1 MKTLLQEN
9 GFEYSISRHR
19 FGKPEP
25 LNEFQFLISFD
36 VDLMLTDQREHID
49 YRITDD
55 NYIQFCSSD
64 ENQQHHRIVAQH
76 EMNGDNLKEQVCLL
90 LRDYIVGLL
99 LFVGFPYQM
108 NDSLIYNEA
117 EFKALVKEAEKEYE
131 RLKKDAKERNR
142 NSKK

>member
-1 MKTLLQEN
+1 MKTLIQEN
-9 GFEYSISRHR
+9 GFEYSSNHR
-19 FGKPEP
+19 FGNPKEY

-64 ENQQHHRIVAQH
+64 ENQLHHRIVAQH
-76 EMNGDNLKEQVCLL
+76 EINGGNLKEQVCLL

-108 NDSLIYNEA
+108 NDSLIFNEA
-117 EFKALVKEAEKEYE
+117 EFKALVKEAEKEYD